1 MSQDVKISNPE
12 DDRRRKYRTGLFARI
27 FRGFTVNLAVDYLIR
42 HIDDNENLSVD
53 EQDKCIAAIELLLN
67 LLLPDVE

>member
-1 MSQDVKISNPE
+1 
-12 DDRRRKYRTGLFARI
+12 
-27 FRGFTVNLAVDYLIR
+27 VNLAVDYLIR

-53 EQDKCIAAIELLLN
+53 EQDKCIAAIELLSN